1 MLTWLHKLL
10 IRDRRIRVLTEQVTP
25 WIGPGDQ
32 ILDIGSGTGKIA
44 ASLQRSQP
52 LAEITGID
60 ILIQPETPIKVVQYD
75 GKTIP
80 FPDKSFDTVMI
91 LDVLHHTENPGL
103 LLKEAVRVAKYRI
116 ILKDHF
122 SENRLDHAI
131 LKFMDDTGNS
141 YLGIDRTYNYYSSK
155 QWHELFKANGLT
167 VEKLNSHPR
176 LYTFPLSL
184 FFDRSLHFVA
194 LLKIN

>member
-1 MLTWLHKLL
+1 MLTRLHKLL
-10 IRDRRIRVLTEQVTP
+10 IRDRRIRVLTEHVTP
-25 WIGPGDQ
+25 WIGPGDHV
-32 ILDIGSGTGKIA
+32 LDIGSGTGKIA
-44 ASLQRSQP
+44 ANLQRSQP
-52 LAEITGID
+52 LAAITGID

-80 FPDKSFDTVMI
+80 FPDKSFDTVII
-91 LDVLHHTENPGL
+91 LDVLHHTENPGM
-103 LLKEAVRVAKYRI
+103 LLKEAVRVAKNRI
-116 ILKDHF
+116 IIKDHF

-141 YLGIDRTYNYYSSK
+141 YLGIDRTYNYYSRK
-155 QWHELFKANGLT
+155 QWHDLFKANGLT

-184 FFDRSLHFVA
+184 FFDRGLHFVA
-194 LLKIN
+194 SLKIN